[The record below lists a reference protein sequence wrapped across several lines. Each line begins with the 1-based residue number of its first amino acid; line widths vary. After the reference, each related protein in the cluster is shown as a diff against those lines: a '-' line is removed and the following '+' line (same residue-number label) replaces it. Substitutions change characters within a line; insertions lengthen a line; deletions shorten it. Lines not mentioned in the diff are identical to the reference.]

1 MGHSIQTPCQ
11 KSGRHDHTD
20 IRMLCM
26 IPAAKFPDHHKRH
39 DDQKALRKHTNNT
52 ADDQK
57 DHQRYS
63 RDLSEICSGQLNFT
77 TFSSAIRQALHETTQ
92 NRHFWSFWGVFGDFD
107 HVF

>member
-1 MGHSIQTPCQ
+1 MGHDIQTPCQ

-39 DDQKALRKHTNNT
+39 DDQKTLRKHTNNT

-63 RDLSEICSGQLNFT
+63 RDDKTINC
-77 TFSSAIRQALHETTQ
+77 
-92 NRHFWSFWGVFGDFD
+92 VFVQFFIVRRNGMI
-107 HVF
+107 VNQPVR